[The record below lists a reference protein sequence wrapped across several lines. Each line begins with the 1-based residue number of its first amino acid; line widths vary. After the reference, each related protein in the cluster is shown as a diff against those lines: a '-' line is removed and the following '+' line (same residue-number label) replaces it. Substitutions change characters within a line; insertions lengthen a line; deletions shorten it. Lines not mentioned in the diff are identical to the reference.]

1 MDITENPSPH
11 TMMRGGI
18 FVFTYR
24 KLHMEPASWQR
35 EASRCEAFR
44 ERERTHSAVFG
55 KRTPRMPAYPDGVIF
70 LPALMPMEAAVLPA
84 QERPERRAYGVL
96 RMVPGA
102 WEAVERRNSQRT
114 KIWVR

>member
-1 MDITENPSPH
+1 
-11 TMMRGGI
+11 MMRGGI
-18 FVFTYR
+18 FVFIDR
-24 KLHMEPASWQR
+24 ELRRDSCSARR

-44 ERERTHSAVFG
+44 KRERARPAEFRI
-55 KRTPRMPAYPDGVIF
+55 RTFRMPTYSDGVIF
-70 LPALMPMEAAVLPA
+70 LPALTPMEAAVLPA

-102 WEAVERRNSQRT
+102 WEAGERRNSQRT

>member
-1 MDITENPSPH
+1 
-11 TMMRGGI
+11 MMRGGI
-18 FVFTYR
+18 FVFIDR
-24 KLHMEPASWQR
+24 ELCRDSCSARR

-44 ERERTHSAVFG
+44 KRERARHAEFR
-55 KRTPRMPAYPDGVIF
+55 KRTLRMPAYPDGVIF
-70 LPALMPMEAAVLPA
+70 LPALTPMEAAVLPA

-102 WEAVERRNSQRT
+102 WEAGERRGNQRT

>member
-1 MDITENPSPH
+1 
-11 TMMRGGI
+11 MMRGGI
-18 FVFTYR
+18 FVFIDR
-24 KLHMEPASWQR
+24 ELRRDSCSARR

-44 ERERTHSAVFG
+44 ERERTQSAVFG

-70 LPALMPMEAAVLPA
+70 LPALTPMEAAVLPA

-102 WEAVERRNSQRT
+102 WEAGEQQARQRT

>member
-11 TMMRGGI
+11 TMMRVGI
-18 FVFTYR
+18 FVFTDR
-24 KLHMEPASWQR
+24 KLRNGLCSARR

-44 ERERTHSAVFG
+44 KRERKQSAVSG

-70 LPALMPMEAAVLPA
+70 LPALTPMEAAVLPA

-102 WEAVERRNSQRT
+102 WEAGERRGNQRT

>member
-18 FVFTYR
+18 FVFTDR
-24 KLHMEPASWQR
+24 KLRNGLCSARR
-35 EASRCEAFR
+35 EASGCNAFR
-44 ERERTHSAVFG
+44 KRERIQSAVFG

-102 WEAVERRNSQRT
+102 WEAGERRNSQRT

>member
-18 FVFTYR
+18 FVFTDR
-24 KLHMEPASWQR
+24 NLHMEPGSWQR

-44 ERERTHSAVFG
+44 KKETARPAVLR
-55 KRTPRMPAYPDGVIF
+55 KRALRMPAYPDGVIF
-70 LPALMPMEAAVLPA
+70 LPALTPMEAAVLPA

-102 WEAVERRNSQRT
+102 WEAGERRGNQRT